1 MASTL
6 DFLFA
11 FKDNNSIEFTYLSAQ
26 LFAKVSHYL
35 SETEARVNSGVKRKG
50 IWKMGRW
57 PVKSAQFGIY
67 LLKNAERNAEV
78 KVLDVDALFKSHIH
92 MNQVA

>member
-35 SETEARVNSGVKRKG
+35 RETEARVNSGVKRKG

-57 PVKSAQFGIY
+57 PVKFAQFGVY
-67 LLKNAERNAEV
+67 LLKNAEV